1 MQIYTIYIFLIRVR
15 EFVFLFP
22 AKQSLDILE
31 SRLMSRKGLIVG
43 KHAVI
48 MAEMFIMNK
57 SGSFKTLKTI

>member
-15 EFVFLFP
+15 EFVFLFS